1 MNTLKL
7 AVIGATGAVGR
18 VFLQILEQ
26 QEQAF
31 EYELGLFA
39 SYRSAGK
46 EISHRGIKYVVEETN
61 LEKLLDF
68 DVAFVSVGSSIS
80 KILVPQLVNAGI
92 TVIDNS
98 SAFRMNTDVP
108 LVVPEINVA
117 DLEQHHGIVA
127 VPNCSTIQLVMVLH
141 PLMMKNKINRV
152 IVDTYQAVSG
162 AGSSAI
168 TELKKELSDE
178 SIAPVVLPQ
187 KIAFNVIPQIED
199 FLSNGYSKEEEKMDR
214 ETRKI
219 LHDSDIK
226 VSATCVR
233 VPVIFGHSEAVHID
247 FEEEI
252 SVDDVREILSK
263 FSGITLIDNLQE
275 NEYPMPLDVAGKD
288 DVFVGRIRKDVSNS
302 KGIALWIVSDNLR
315 KGASLN
321 AIQILKAMMER
332 KCLKSNN

>member
-7 AVIGATGAVGR
+7 AVIGATGAVGY

-26 QEQAF
+26 QQAF

-46 EISHRGIKYVVEETN
+46 EINHRGIKYVVEETN

-68 DVAFVSVGSSIS
+68 DVAFVSVSSSIS

-92 TVIDNS
+92 TVIDDS
-98 SAFRMNTDVP
+98 SAFRMNSDVP
-108 LVVPEINVA
+108 LVVPEINAA

-127 VPNCSTIQLVMVLH
+127 IPNCSTTQLVMVLH
-141 PLMMKNKINRV
+141 PLIIKNKIKRV

-199 FLSNGYSKEEEKMDR
+199 FVSNGYSKEEEKMDR

-252 SVDDVREILSK
+252 SVDDVRDILSK
-263 FSGITLIDNLQE
+263 FPGITLIDNLQE
-275 NEYPMPLDVAGKD
+275 NEYPMPLNVVGKD

-302 KGIALWIVSDNLR
+302 KGIVMWIVSDNLR

-321 AIQILKAMMER
+321 AIQILKAMIER
-332 KCLKSNN
+332 KCLKANN

>member
-18 VFLQILEQ
+18 VFLEILEQ
-26 QEQAF
+26 QSF

-39 SYRSAGK
+39 SHRSAGK
-46 EISHRGIKYVVEETN
+46 QINHRGVKYIVEETK
-61 LEKLLDF
+61 LEKLLNF

-80 KILVPQLVNAGI
+80 KILVPQLVNTGI

-98 SAFRMNTDVP
+98 SAFRMDTDVP
-108 LVVPEINVA
+108 LVVPEINTA

-141 PLMMKNKINRV
+141 PLMIKNQIHRV

-162 AGSSAI
+162 AGASAI

-178 SIAPVVLPQ
+178 SIKPVALPQ
-187 KIAFNVIPQIED
+187 KIAFNVIPQIEE

-252 SVDDVREILSK
+252 SVDDVRGILSK
-263 FSGITLIDNLQE
+263 FPGITLIDNLEE
-275 NEYPMPLDVAGKD
+275 NKYPMPLDVAGKD

-332 KCLKSNN
+332 KCLKANN

>member
-26 QEQAF
+26 QSF
-31 EYELGLFA
+31 EYKLGLFA

-46 EISHRGIKYVVEETN
+46 EISHKGIKYVVEETN

-98 SAFRMNTDVP
+98 SAFRMDTDVP

-263 FSGITLIDNLQE
+263 FSGITLIDNLEE
-275 NEYPMPLDVAGKD
+275 NKYPMPLDVAGKD

>member
-1 MNTLKL
+1 M
-7 AVIGATGAVGR
+7 
-18 VFLQILEQ
+18 
-26 QEQAF
+26 
-31 EYELGLFA
+31 
-39 SYRSAGK
+39 
-46 EISHRGIKYVVEETN
+46 
-61 LEKLLDF
+61 
-68 DVAFVSVGSSIS
+68 
-80 KILVPQLVNAGI
+80 
-92 TVIDNS
+92 
-98 SAFRMNTDVP
+98 
-108 LVVPEINVA
+108 
-117 DLEQHHGIVA
+117 
-127 VPNCSTIQLVMVLH
+127 
-141 PLMMKNKINRV
+141 
-152 IVDTYQAVSG
+152 
-162 AGSSAI
+162 
-168 TELKKELSDE
+168 
-178 SIAPVVLPQ
+178 
-187 KIAFNVIPQIED
+187 IPQIEE

-252 SVDDVREILSK
+252 SVDDVRGILSK
-263 FSGITLIDNLQE
+263 FPGITLIDNLEE
-275 NEYPMPLDVAGKD
+275 NKYPMPLDVAGKD

>member
-26 QEQAF
+26 QSF
-31 EYELGLFA
+31 EYKLGLFA

-98 SAFRMNTDVP
+98 SAFRMDTNVP

-263 FSGITLIDNLQE
+263 FSGITLIDNLEE
-275 NEYPMPLDVAGKD
+275 NKYPMPLDVAGKD

>member
-26 QEQAF
+26 QQAF

-46 EISHRGIKYVVEETN
+46 EINHRGIKYVVEETN

-68 DVAFVSVGSSIS
+68 NVAFVSVSSSIS

-92 TVIDNS
+92 TVIDDS
-98 SAFRMNTDVP
+98 SAFRMNSDVP
-108 LVVPEINVA
+108 LVVPEINAA

-127 VPNCSTIQLVMVLH
+127 IPNCSTTQLVMVLH
-141 PLMMKNKINRV
+141 PLIIKNKIKRV

-168 TELKKELSDE
+168 TELKKELTDE

-252 SVDDVREILSK
+252 SVDDVRDILSK
-263 FSGITLIDNLQE
+263 FPGITLIDNLQE

-302 KGIALWIVSDNLR
+302 KGIVMWIVSDNLR

-321 AIQILKAMMER
+321 AIQILKAMIER
-332 KCLKSNN
+332 KCLKANN

>member
-26 QEQAF
+26 QQAF

-46 EISHRGIKYVVEETN
+46 EINHRGIKYVVEETN

-68 DVAFVSVGSSIS
+68 NVAFVSVSSSIS

-92 TVIDNS
+92 TVIDDS
-98 SAFRMNTDVP
+98 SAFRMNSDVP
-108 LVVPEINVA
+108 LVVPEINAA

-127 VPNCSTIQLVMVLH
+127 IPNCSTTQLVMVLH
-141 PLMMKNKINRV
+141 PLIIKNKIKRV

-168 TELKKELSDE
+168 TELKKELTDE

-252 SVDDVREILSK
+252 SVDDVRDILSK
-263 FSGITLIDNLQE
+263 FPGITLIDNLQE
-275 NEYPMPLDVAGKD
+275 NE
-288 DVFVGRIRKDVSNS
+288 
-302 KGIALWIVSDNLR
+302 
-315 KGASLN
+315 
-321 AIQILKAMMER
+321 
-332 KCLKSNN
+332 

>member
-1 MNTLKL
+1 M
-7 AVIGATGAVGR
+7 
-18 VFLQILEQ
+18 
-26 QEQAF
+26 
-31 EYELGLFA
+31 
-39 SYRSAGK
+39 
-46 EISHRGIKYVVEETN
+46 
-61 LEKLLDF
+61 D
-68 DVAFVSVGSSIS
+68 
-80 KILVPQLVNAGI
+80 
-92 TVIDNS
+92 
-98 SAFRMNTDVP
+98 TDVP

-141 PLMMKNKINRV
+141 PLMIKNKINRV

-263 FSGITLIDNLQE
+263 FSGITLIDNLEE
-275 NEYPMPLDVAGKD
+275 NKYPMPLDVAGKD